1 MEIKR
6 DDTALPSVVADIGA
20 TNIRF
25 ARLSPRG
32 ALGPV
37 AKFSIAE
44 FPDLTAAL
52 DRFLN
57 LDGGPRPVRLGLA
70 VAGPVFGDEVK
81 LTNAQWQFSIRQLK
95 KQMNL
100 QQLAVAND
108 LEALA
113 RVLPY
118 LGSED
123 AVPIGTEVG
132 KRSTKAPLAV
142 LCPGTGMGIA
152 GLKPTDR
159 GWQPIASEGG
169 HTSLSPLTDRELGV
183 WQVLRARYG
192 RVSVERVLS
201 GPGIVELH
209 GALASL
215 EGQVPET
222 ERPEEVVRLALNG
235 ESPLAIETIEIFCA
249 WLGDVAG
256 DVALMY
262 LAHGGVYLA
271 GDILLSIL
279 EILKRSLFR
288 DRFENKGRV
297 TAVVAQIPTFL
308 ITNKSP
314 VLLGCTRL
322 LRSLRHRGETNLPA
336 ATLPA

>member
-25 ARLSPRG
+25 ARLSPLG
-32 ALGPV
+32 ALGPI
-37 AKFSIAE
+37 AKFPIVE

-52 DRFLN
+52 AHFVN
-57 LDGGPRPVRLGLA
+57 KDGGPRPVRIGLA

-81 LTNAQWQFSIRQLK
+81 LTNAQWQFSIRHLK
-95 KQMNL
+95 KHLNL
-100 QQLAVAND
+100 EQLEVVND

-118 LGSED
+118 LEPED
-123 AVPIGTEVG
+123 AVPIGTEAG
-132 KRSTKAPLAV
+132 NRSARAPMAV

-152 GLKPTDR
+152 GLKPVDR

-169 HTSLSPLTDRELGV
+169 HTSLSPLTDRELAA
-183 WQVLRARYG
+183 WQVLRERYG

-201 GPGIVELH
+201 GSGIVELH
-209 GALASL
+209 IALASL
-215 EGQVPET
+215 EGQVPPALK
-222 ERPEEVVRLALNG
+222 PEEVVRLALNG
-235 ESPLAIETIEIFCA
+235 ESPLAVDTVEMFCA
-249 WLGDVAG
+249 WLGHVAG

-262 LAHGGVYLA
+262 LARGGVYLA

-279 EILKRSLFR
+279 EILKHSQFR

-297 TAVVAQIPTFL
+297 TGVVAQIPTFL

-314 VLLGCTRL
+314 VLLGCARL
-322 LRSLRHRGETNLPA
+322 LS
-336 ATLPA
+336 